1 MKLMISVVSAG
12 EAMEALAGGADI
24 LDVKNP
30 DEGSLGA
37 QFPGVIQEIRHHAAR
52 PAEVS
57 AAIGDMPNLP
67 GTAALAAFGA
77 AACGA
82 DYVKVGLHGPQTE
95 ADALFLLQAVK
106 QAVSGFP
113 GVAVI
118 AGAYADARRA
128 GTLAPGLIAR
138 IAHEAG
144 VAGCLL
150 DTAIKD
156 GRGLFD
162 FMTPQ
167 ALRAVAGEAHGY
179 GLLFALA
186 GGLQAHDLRVA
197 CDVGADVVGIR
208 TAVCEDNRRNGPLQA
223 ARVRALRQ
231 ALALPA

>member
-1 MKLMISVVSAG
+1 MQLMISVVSAG
-12 EAMEALAGGADI
+12 EALEALAGGADI

-37 QFPGVIQEIRHHAAR
+37 QFPRVIQQIRHSAPR
-52 PAEVS
+52 PAKVS

-82 DYVKVGLHGPQTE
+82 DYVKVGLYGPKTQTE
-95 ADALFLLQAVK
+95 ALLLLQEVK
-106 QAVSGFP
+106 QAINGFP
-113 GVAVI
+113 DVAVI
-118 AGAYADARRA
+118 AGGYADSHRA
-128 GTLAPGLIAR
+128 GTLNPLLLPAIAL
-138 IAHEAG
+138 EAG

-162 FMTPQ
+162 FLTPQ
-167 ALRAVAGEAHGY
+167 ALQTLADEAHNC

-186 GGLQAHDLRVA
+186 GGLQAQDLSTAHDL
-197 CDVGADVVGIR
+197 GADVVGIR
-208 TAVCEDNRRNGPLQA
+208 TAACQDDRRNGPLDA
-223 ARVRALRQ
+223 GRVRRLRQ
-231 ALALPA
+231 AIALPA